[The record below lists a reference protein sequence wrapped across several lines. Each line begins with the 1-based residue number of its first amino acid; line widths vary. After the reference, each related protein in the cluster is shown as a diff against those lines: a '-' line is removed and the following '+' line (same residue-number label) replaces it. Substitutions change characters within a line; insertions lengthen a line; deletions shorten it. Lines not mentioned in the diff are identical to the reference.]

1 MNDDSRSAPLMP
13 LRRRPIM
20 ALLDLLG
27 QKWALRIL
35 WELRGGAL
43 NSRALR
49 SASGDISPTVLQSRV
64 NELREAGI
72 IETCRDGY
80 SLTALGTEL
89 SEVITPLYFF
99 AGKWADALEATARNR
114 DGTGT
119 DSEP

>member
-1 MNDDSRSAPLMP
+1 MNDDSSSAPLMP

-49 SASGDISPTVLQSRV
+49 AASGNISPTVLQSRV

-72 IETCRDGY
+72 IASCRDGY
-80 SLTALGTEL
+80 SLTPLGTEL

-99 AGKWADALEATARNR
+99 ASKWADALDVTERARE
-114 DGTGT
+114 GTNT
-119 DSEP
+119 DLAP